1 VEQPSGNPSL
11 PRFDDR
17 SLPEERRQP
26 LTRVQV
32 VETALEVLDESG
44 LAGLTM
50 RHVAERLGV
59 KSASLYWHVRDKD
72 ELLNLVADAIC
83 AEIRTP
89 SSTSRWRERLLELAW
104 EYRRVLLAH
113 RDAALLMASTLPVG
127 PHRLRLAESG
137 LATMLEAGF
146 SPEITARASL
156 LFTDY
161 VTNFV
166 VEESRWEALATAF
179 DPDSDSGDAIREWF
193 EALPADQYPSLVAL
207 AEHLTDP
214 DSEARFEFGAAI
226 LLAGLSQHE
235 S

>member
-1 VEQPSGNPSL
+1 MEQQRGNSSL
-11 PRFDDR
+11 PRFADR
-17 SLPEERRQP
+17 SDPEDKRQP
-26 LTRVQV
+26 LTRAQV
-32 VETALEVLDESG
+32 VEAALKVLDEGG
-44 LAGLTM
+44 LEGLTM
-50 RHVAERLGV
+50 RRLGERLGV

-83 AEIRTP
+83 AEIRPP
-89 SSTSRWRERLLELAW
+89 SSTSSWRQRLEDIGR

-113 RDAALLMASTLPVG
+113 RDAAVLMATTLPVG

-146 SPEITARASL
+146 LPEVTARASL

-166 VEESRWEALATAF
+166 VEENRWEAMATAF
-179 DPDSDSGDAIREWF
+179 DPDSDSGDAIRDWF

-207 AEHLTDP
+207 AKHLTDP
-214 DSEARFEFGAAI
+214 DSEARFEFGVAI

-235 S
+235 R